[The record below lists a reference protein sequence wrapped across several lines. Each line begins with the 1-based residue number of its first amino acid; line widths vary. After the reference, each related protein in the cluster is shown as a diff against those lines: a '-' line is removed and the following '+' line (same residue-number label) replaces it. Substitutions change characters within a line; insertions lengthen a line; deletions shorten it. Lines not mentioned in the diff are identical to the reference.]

1 VTQTIAFG
9 TQHDKARLVSPFFTV
24 IPELTLR
31 EVAID
36 TDQFGTFSGDI
47 PRVLSPYECAL
58 QKAKLAAQAA
68 GTRYGLGSEG
78 SIGVHPAMPFITSDV
93 EHLVLWDEQEHVALT
108 ESVLGPIATVTGTYS
123 SWDECHTALSGHNF
137 EGNFLICRSP
147 DQSSVVVKGIR
158 SEAEL
163 HEAFL
168 ACQAESGDQRVT
180 VESDLRAM
188 CSVSRQ
194 NNISAVAEKLAA
206 RLSRSCPS
214 CEQWG
219 WGLEKNLFG
228 APCSECGMLSPHAL
242 REKVL
247 VCEYCQFEHTQESFA
262 ACSPAQCSVCN
273 P

>member
-1 VTQTIAFG
+1 MTQIIAFG
-9 TQHDKARLVSPFFTV
+9 TQHDKARLVAPFFSAV
-24 IPELTLR
+24 PEITLR
-31 EVAID
+31 DVAID
-36 TDQFGTFSGDI
+36 TDQFGTFSGDV

-68 GTRYGLGSEG
+68 GTRFGLGSEG

-93 EHLVLWDEQEHVALT
+93 EHLVLWDEQEKVALT

-123 SWDECHTALSGHNF
+123 SWEECREAQVNHSF
-137 EGNFLICRSP
+137 EGHLLICRSP
-147 DQSSVVVKGIR
+147 DQPSVVVKGIR
-158 SEAEL
+158 SEEEL
-163 HEAFL
+163 HAAFL
-168 ACQAESGDQRVT
+168 TCQAQSGELLVT

-214 CEQWG
+214 CEKWG
-219 WGLEKNLFG
+219 WGQEKNLYG
-228 APCSECGMLSPHAL
+228 APCSDCGTISNHAL

-247 VCEYCQFEHTQESFA
+247 VCEYCQFEHTQETFSS
-262 ACSPAQCSVCN
+262 CSPAQCGVCN

>member
-1 VTQTIAFG
+1 VTLIIAFG
-9 TQHDKARLVSPFFTV
+9 TQHDKVRLVVPFFSA
-24 IPELTLR
+24 IPELALR
-31 EVAID
+31 EQNVD

-47 PRVLSPYECAL
+47 PRVLSPQECAL

-123 SWDECHTALSGHNF
+123 SWDECRSALSGHNF
-137 EGNFLICRSP
+137 EGHLLICRSP
-147 DQSSVVVKGIR
+147 DQPTVVVKGIR
-158 SEAEL
+158 SEAKL

-168 ACQAESGDQRVT
+168 ACQAESGNQRVT

-194 NNISAVAEKLAA
+194 SNIAAVAEKLAS
-206 RLSRSCPS
+206 RLSQSCPS
-214 CEQWG
+214 CEKWG

-228 APCSECGMLSPHAL
+228 APCADCGTLSTHAL
-242 REKVL
+242 SQKLL
-247 VCEYCQFEHTQESFA
+247 VCEYCQFEQTQESFPS
-262 ACSPAQCSVCN
+262 CSPAQCGACN